1 MTFELWPAIDLRD
14 GRCVRL
20 RQGSFSAETV
30 YGDPV
35 EQAEAFVAA
44 GARGLHV
51 VDLDAAREGGAP
63 NRDIVLAIASRTGVP
78 VQVGGGVR
86 GEAAAAALLEE
97 GVARVVVGTLAVEKP
112 ELLTRVA
119 SRWPGRVMVG
129 LDHRQV
135 AGSDGTFR
143 REVAVRGWLA
153 QAGLELRAALARLE
167 GIDLGGVVVT
177 DIDRDGTG
185 DGPDLEGL
193 SDVLGA
199 TALPVLAS
207 GGVATGADIAALAGL
222 EVNGRR
228 LAGVIVGRALLSG
241 KLSIEEAVAAC
252 RR

>member
-1 MTFELWPAIDLRD
+1 
-14 GRCVRL
+14 
-20 RQGSFSAETV
+20 
-30 YGDPV
+30 
-35 EQAEAFVAA
+35 
-44 GARGLHV
+44 
-51 VDLDAAREGGAP
+51 
-63 NRDIVLAIASRTGVP
+63 
-78 VQVGGGVR
+78 
-86 GEAAAAALLEE
+86 
-97 GVARVVVGTLAVEKP
+97 
-112 ELLTRVA
+112 
-119 SRWPGRVMVG
+119 MVG

>member
-1 MTFELWPAIDLRD
+1 MTFELWPAIDLWD